1 MNRGSR
7 GRNGRDGGCSLA
19 TADLAQGRRLAELQ
33 VAAGVLLA
41 GGGAVRPLA
50 GDRGAVSGTPL
61 RRRGE
66 KLGKM
71 KMRALGRGFGG
82 SL

>member
-41 GGGAVRPLA
+41 SGGAVRPLA
-50 GDRGAVSGTPL
+50 GDRGAVSGMPL
-61 RRRGE
+61 RRGE
-66 KLGKM
+66 ET
-71 KMRALGRGFGG
+71 GRN
-82 SL
+82 SEK